1 VVVKFGVPIATITV
15 PAEGGTTTR
24 TSDFSGSTTALGD
37 SIELWRGNTLL
48 AKDIRITN
56 GTWMAKDI
64 KLDAGL
70 NQKVDVFVRQDNQ
83 SSERTTRTV
92 TVVPNKVKIDS
103 PKGTQNMGSL
113 MRVSGVGA
121 VSGDKIVLQRRGGHA
136 YDFPPVEVDDYGHW
150 TTNQAHNL
158 VQDQTLAAVARAGVG
173 LYSAPSDAI
182 TPTLLYTTAPHFT
195 EPQAGDRTGTKPI
208 CKGLAR
214 AGSTVTVAQWF
225 NGASVLATTV
235 ADADGRW
242 EVQST
247 VALPAGA
254 NWMQARDTLAGQ
266 HSEWR
271 RSECFQVTSAVA
283 DFTPPIVDFPKP
295 GEEVGLKT
303 AFSGRGL
310 AGAEVHVYKK
320 GVGSVPLATFT
331 VGRNGRW
338 SGSLNQPLPIGDYTF
353 SVNQE
358 RDSVKS
364 GWLMPDRTVKIV
376 QLPAGFAKPA
386 ITSPES
392 NSGKILESNP
402 EITGTGLAGSTL
414 YVYRDNSVNIVAQT
428 HVQANGQWKTRCT
441 NNLALGDRKL
451 AAQQHRDG
459 SVSAGSGILIH
470 IKIGTDPLPPLI
482 TNILPEDDVPHNL
495 VLEGKAMPG
504 ARVNLY
510 KHGIPTVIGTGIA
523 DKDGVWTIKLYNL
536 PLGEFIFN
544 GKTVHGTVASGWM
557 ALFKVYIHN
566 FG

>member
-37 SIELWRGNTLL
+37 SIEFWRGNTLL

-56 GTWMAKDI
+56 GTWMAKGI
-64 KLDAGL
+64 KLDVGRD
-70 NQKVDVFVRQDNQ
+70 QKIDVLVRQDAHQ
-83 SSERTTRTV
+83 SEAITRTV
-92 TVVPNKVKIDS
+92 TVVPEKLIFDA
-103 PKGTQNMGSL
+103 PQNGQNISAQMWF
-113 MRVSGVGA
+113 SGAGAFPGDNVILKRVGA
-121 VSGDKIVLQRRGGHA
+121 NHNFTPVPVNAFGQWATRLQHNMVATDKITA
-136 YDFPPVEVDDYGHW
+136 F
-150 TTNQAHNL
+150 
-158 VQDQTLAAVARAGVG
+158 ARAGAG
-173 LYSAPSDAI
+173 LDSALADQI
-182 TPTLLYTTAPHFT
+182 TPKLLYTTAPHFT

-271 RSECFQVTSAVA
+271 RSEYFEVRPVSSK
-283 DFTPPIVDFPKP
+283 FTAPTANFPRRGQDVSLSP
-295 GEEVGLKT
+295 
-303 AFSGRGL
+303 AISGRGL
-310 AGAEVHVYKK
+310 SGAVVHVYKS
-320 GVGSVPLATFT
+320 GAGNSPLGTFL
-331 VGRNGRW
+331 VGRNGTW
-338 SGSLNQPLPIGDYTF
+338 EGSLTTVLPLGTIIFETLQVRDGANSEWTLPGALT
-353 SVNQE
+353 VNVV
-358 RDSVKS
+358 DVKGRLGTPVIS
-364 GWLMPDRTVKIV
+364 EPLHDTVT
-376 QLPAGFAKPA
+376 L
-386 ITSPES
+386 
-392 NSGKILESNP
+392 LEPNP
-402 EITGTGLAGSTL
+402 KLAGRGFPGAL
-414 YVYRDNSVNIVAQT
+414 IKVYLDNAQT
-428 HVQANGQWKTRCT
+428 IIAETRVKADGQWETRC
-441 NNLALGDRKL
+441 DRVL
-451 AAQQHRDG
+451 AAGAHKLSAHHELDG
-459 SVSAGSGILIH
+459 GSAGSGFWVDF
-470 IKIGTDPLPPLI
+470 KIGPQPLPPLI
-482 TNILPEDDVPHNL
+482 TNIPLDGDVPHNL

-544 GKTVHGTVASGWM
+544 GKTVHGTVESGWM
-557 ALFKVYIHN
+557 ASVLAVSIHN